1 MSATPLSDSLLD
13 ELDASVMM
21 LGRLFASRHAGS
33 CSEAVVSMPQMM
45 MLRVLHEAG
54 PMRVGA
60 LAATLGIKAP
70 ATSAL
75 VEALEERGLI
85 GRSSDPEDRRA
96 SLIHLTADGLTEL
109 ERVERVRRAHM
120 RRYAELL
127 GEEDVRALIRIHRTL
142 IEAMVSERV

>member
-1 MSATPLSDSLLD
+1 MPANRLSDALLD

-21 LGRLFASRHAGS
+21 LGRLFAGRHSDA
-33 CSEAVVSMPQMM
+33 CHEAVVSMPQMM

-60 LAATLGIKAP
+60 LATALGIKPP

-75 VEALEERGLI
+75 VEALEARGLI
-85 GRSSDPEDRRA
+85 GREGDPEDRRV
-96 SLIHLTADGLTEL
+96 SLIHVTPLGLTEL
-109 ERVERVRRAHM
+109 ENAERVRREHM

-127 GEEDVRALIRIHRTL
+127 GEDDVRTLIRIHRTL